1 MDIFRWTVYRVFM
14 GSNVLADYFPN
25 RPFSKGTVQFPLHSC
40 VKSSLCSGSSVSWV
54 ERFPMKIYSLDTP
67 RLPVFRRQESAEGA
81 ILPGVPW
88 FAYLSSI
95 ANDELK
101 TNFILLSLL
110 LEVVRY
116 VSVIVSHLMN
126 RIYRIVTYCVERMWR
141 KVDRYTI

>member
-1 MDIFRWTVYRVFM
+1 MDIFRRMIHRVFM

-40 VKSSLCSGSSVSWV
+40 VKSSSCNESSVGWL
-54 ERFPMKIYSLDTP
+54 ERFAMKIYSLDTP

-81 ILPGVPW
+81 ILQGVPW
-88 FAYLSSI
+88 FAYLFSSI

-101 TNFILLSLL
+101 TNFILFSLL
-110 LEVVRY
+110 LEVFRC

-126 RIYRIVTYCVERMWR
+126 RIYRIVTYCVER